1 VAPLAATAAMSA
13 VLLGVNALFDS
24 AVLTVLVGGVAGG
37 AVYVGLLGLLAGDAA
52 RDLRDKLRAAPP
64 PDERPG
70 EPDPLTVTR
79 ETDVIA

>member
-1 VAPLAATAAMSA
+1 
-13 VLLGVNALFDS
+13 
-24 AVLTVLVGGVAGG
+24 
-37 AVYVGLLGLLAGDAA
+37 VGLLGLLAGDAA